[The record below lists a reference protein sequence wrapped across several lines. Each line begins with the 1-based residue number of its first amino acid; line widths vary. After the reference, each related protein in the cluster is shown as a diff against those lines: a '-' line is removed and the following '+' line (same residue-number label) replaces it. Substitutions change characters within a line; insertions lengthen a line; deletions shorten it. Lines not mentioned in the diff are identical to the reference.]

1 MSSKTYLTL
10 PVAPSEYDSVQE
22 STFRKTI
29 QDNLQDVANEIL
41 DSGNHAR
48 KDASLSLRRFQFVP
62 TATQKPSAGEF
73 FNLNVGGSVV
83 VSSILDEDDMAS
95 DSDAALATQ
104 QSIKAYIDNSGG
116 GSTSLSGLTD
126 VTIASLLDGQ
136 YLQYDSTSTQWVNVT
151 VAPGSGVTQV
161 TAGAGLST
169 APPAG
174 ITGTGTVSMD
184 LLGLQLLTDPGANK
198 VPFYRNNN
206 SPAFDWLLFDS
217 NDFQYSTST
226 TLSLA
231 SGAVGFKNAG
241 SGLVA
246 SGTASD
252 EVSVKYT
259 SGSNLID
266 GAGSGN
272 INGADNI
279 LFQDISDSSIVKQD
293 TVANLPF
300 VNAVA
305 GTAPIVSSG
314 GTGPT
319 ISLNYTVG
327 LKNIGGSLAVDIE
340 TNTHDF
346 DPSSGDTMDA
356 SDIVMLFDRGSDVG
370 SSGGTYV
377 ARMDQLD
384 LNLMDNDNANFTKN
398 GFNTAGAGLVRLN
411 NSPTSSTITV
421 DYITTSNVISDAF
434 SGTED
439 VVDAANDRMLIY
451 NVAPEESG
459 EYVQYININQLPFAQ
474 TNAIESITAN
484 WIFNADIT
492 WGDDDALQFGTSVD
506 YWFEYNTTGTQFEFW
521 TSDSNGSG
529 ADALLMSVSDGGT
542 VVDFNGQVITPA
554 IRVGGGPQA
563 STGEVKLS
571 YTDTIA
577 WRNAT
582 NTADVVAL
590 TVDDTDNLLNTSTT
604 FRPDTDGLRDLG
616 TTAIRWRHIY
626 ADDITVSSGL
636 VTSVGEATNGGIA
649 ISPTSGDVLLGIRL
663 TGTDNYIL
671 EAPDQQGVA
680 IATSARVAYSD
691 GSNNVQYGNVSD
703 LPFPSKTGAETISG
717 NWTITGDWSFSE
729 DILINNGLSLQNESS
744 APAVPSGYHTIYSYN
759 NGSSF
764 EIKANDG
771 TLGGNRNIPL
781 ITGSAANDQLLV
793 STGTDHKA
801 DWSSGPGSNELT
813 WNGTDL
819 NIAGTGGFTGDG
831 SGLGNVSADSSTV
844 TNLTTETDTYY
855 PMMVD
860 GASGSVNGFVNSTDL
875 RWKNT
880 ATANQLL
887 LADGAD
893 ADPIIAF
900 INDEDTGIYLSST
913 GQLAFAIGGVQKAYF
928 RAHGLALK
936 NTATG
941 NRIFDWDGSGDS
953 RITMITDQ
961 GGISIGADSS
971 IVILAGDKDD
981 EYVAGRNIVAGTTA
995 ENLHLAADANVYI
1008 APNQQLGYTT
1018 AKQWVFTTTGPVLPY
1033 YDGAVATPTYSFGND
1048 EDTGMWLNNTGVLA
1062 FSVGAI
1068 NRFQIDDSGST
1079 TARAQFDATQVYN
1092 TEGARIT
1099 ASGNVGLDW
1108 DKYNQVDI
1116 TNDGTNRIVTIDD
1129 NSMQDGGHY
1138 VLVIDYTTGNITSW
1152 TWSATGT
1159 LQWQGGS
1166 EPTLPT
1172 ATAGD
1177 RTVITF
1183 VRTGGITLGYYADA
1197 PA

>member
-95 DSDAALATQ
+95 DSDTALATQ

-126 VTIASLLDGQ
+126 VTIASLANGQ

-161 TAGAGLST
+161 TA
-169 APPAG
+169 
-174 ITGTGTVSMD
+174 D
-184 LLGLQLLTDPGANK
+184 
-198 VPFYRNNN
+198 
-206 SPAFDWLLFDS
+206 
-217 NDFQYSTST
+217 
-226 TLSLA
+226 
-231 SGAVGFKNAG
+231 
-241 SGLVA
+241 
-246 SGTASD
+246 
-252 EVSVKYT
+252 
-259 SGSNLID
+259 
-266 GAGSGN
+266 
-272 INGADNI
+272 
-279 LFQDISDSSIVKQD
+279 
-293 TVANLPF
+293 
-300 VNAVA
+300 
-305 GTAPIVSSG
+305 APIVSSG

-340 TNTHDF
+340 TDTHDF
-346 DPSSGDTMDA
+346 DPSSGDTMDV
-356 SDIVMLFDRGSDVG
+356 SDIVMLYDRGTNVG

-384 LNLMDNDNANFTKN
+384 LNLMDNNNANFTKN
-398 GFNTAGAGLVRLN
+398 GFDNAGDGLAQ
-411 NSPTSSTITV
+411 SGSTINV
-421 DYITTSNVISDAF
+421 DYVTTSNVVSDAND
-434 SGTED
+434 GTGD
-439 VVDAANDRMLIY
+439 TVDAANDRMLIY
-451 NVAPEESG
+451 NVTPDTAN
-459 EYVQYININQLPFAQ
+459 EYVQFINIDQLPFAQ
-474 TNAIESITAN
+474 TDVIESITGE

-506 YWFEYNTTGTQFEFW
+506 YWFEYNSTGAQFEFW
-521 TSDSNGSG
+521 TTDNGAPTG
-529 ADALLMSVSDGGT
+529 TDALLMSVSDGGT

-563 STGEVKLS
+563 STGEVRLS

-577 WRNAT
+577 WRNSAD
-582 NTADVVAL
+582 TADVIAL
-590 TVDDTDNLLNTSTT
+590 TVDAADSLLNTSTS
-604 FRPDTDGLRDLG
+604 FRADTHNLRDLG
-616 TTAIRWRHIY
+616 TSAIKWRRGY
-626 ADDITVSSGL
+626 FENITVASGI
-636 VTSVGEATNGGIA
+636 VTSVSQATNGGITVN
-649 ISPTSGDVLLGIRL
+649 PTSGDVLIGIRL

-671 EAPDQQGVA
+671 EAPDLRGTG
-680 IATSARVAYSD
+680 ITTSSRIAYSD
-691 GSNNVQYGNVSD
+691 ASNDVQYGDVSD
-703 LPFPSKTGAETISG
+703 LPFPSKTGSETISG

-764 EIKANDG
+764 EIKAKEG
-771 TLGGNRNIPL
+771 TLDRNIPL
-781 ITGSAANDQLLV
+781 ITGLAANEQLLV
-793 STGTDHKA
+793 STGTDHEA
-801 DWSSGPGSNELT
+801 DWSGSGLT
-813 WNGTDL
+813 WNGTTL
-819 NIAGTGGFTGDG
+819 NATNFSGDG
-831 SGLGNVSADSSTV
+831 SSLTEVSADSTTV
-844 TNLTTETDTYY
+844 TNLTTESDTYY

-860 GASGSVNGFVNSTDL
+860 GASGSVSGFVNSTDL

-941 NRIFDWDGSGDS
+941 DRIFDWDGSGDS

-961 GGISIGADSS
+961 GGISVGADSS

-981 EYVAGRNIVAGTTA
+981 EYVAGRNIVAGTQA

-1018 AKQWVFTTTGPVLPY
+1018 AKQWVFTTTGSVLPY

-1116 TNDGTNRIVTIDD
+1116 TNNGTHRTVTIDD

-1138 VLVIDYTTGNITSW
+1138 VLVIDYTAGDITGW
-1152 TWSATGT
+1152 TWSVTGT